1 MRHPASARRLPGDPY
16 RHDTVVLETA
26 IPDRSHEGKAPPVDD
41 DQMGF
46 DIEFDAATEAYLDWV
61 APERME
67 SGVREF
73 LAVTVPDM
81 PDDEPWWKPPLSTR
95 IMEAAKQLFG
105 EPGLTATEN
114 RDLAD
119 GFVRFL
125 GECYVRR
132 GGLHWT
138 NRPEWG
144 PPLYTD
150 FGPAVQGDDT
160 RSMVSIAQDLS
171 DSDGPRLIEYNIAE
185 AVRATQKSR
194 TAP

>member
-1 MRHPASARRLPGDPY
+1 M
-16 RHDTVVLETA
+16 
-26 IPDRSHEGKAPPVDD
+26 DD

-46 DIEFDAATEAYLDWV
+46 EMEFDDKTKAFLDWV

-67 SGVREF
+67 SKVREF
-73 LAVTVPDM
+73 LTVTVPDM
-81 PDDEPWWKPPLSTR
+81 ADDAPWWMPPLSTR

-105 EPGLTATEN
+105 ESGLTATRN
-114 RDLAD
+114 RELAD

-132 GGLHWT
+132 GGLQWT

-144 PPLYTD
+144 QPLYSD
-150 FGPAVQGDDT
+150 FGPSVRGDDI
-160 RSMVSIAQDLS
+160 RSMVSIAQDIS

-185 AVRATQKSR
+185 AVRATRKFR
-194 TAP
+194 PAP